1 MPRWSSFEPI
11 ADGRGVRFRSDD
23 GLTFDAP
30 AGPMADQYAQG
41 LPQYALGGPKMG
53 AALGDDT
60 RQPGP
65 PAAVADVPPAD
76 YSQAPSAEPLVSM
89 QPAPPAPA
97 ATPQAPAPPRLPPP
111 APLLPGGRPR
121 ESMMP
126 QPIPTDRIE
135 PGPLPGSETEWDA
148 TARAIAGQMA
158 AGDAVRRTPAAWLPS
173 TRTREAREAPLGAI
187 GDVLQAQQDLERIGS
202 EKTRAMARAED
213 EARQLEG
220 KKAGIEG
227 TNTEKQRAALTRFQ
241 EAATKRD
248 AEIEEERRRLKN
260 PGDYWEDRS
269 TRSDVLMSLG
279 LALSAVGG
287 AVAGQ
292 ESQASRVLDDAMKA
306 HLERRQKNIDL
317 LLGARGR
324 SREDYIQEAAMLEAE
339 GVNALKQVQYQIA
352 DTLARGKNPIIRQA
366 LMQQA
371 MRPPGAPPLAPPER
385 PEEFGAWIRGV
396 AAEGNPFA
404 AQPAPGSPAA
414 PAPPADSP
422 ASSLPPPA
430 PPVAAAPAA
439 APRARQDVS
448 RNPDVQAL
456 AAEERRTLE
465 VLRGP
470 DRRRPITEEERRTV
484 RALEDEERRTKA
496 ALKGAR

>member
-41 LPQYALGGPKMG
+41 LPQYALGGPKM
-53 AALGDDT
+53 ATVLGDDT

-65 PAAVADVPPAD
+65 PAAAADVPPGLNYTPAD
-76 YSQAPSAEPLVSM
+76 PVSM
-89 QPAPPAPA
+89 PPPEAPPAAA
-97 ATPQAPAPPRLPPP
+97 ATPQAPAPQRLPPV

-121 ESMMP
+121 ESFVP
-126 QPIPTDRIE
+126 VPIPTDRIE

-158 AGDAVRRTPAAWLPS
+158 AGDAVRRTPATWLPS

-227 TNTEKQRAALTRFQ
+227 SSTEKQRAALTRFQ
-241 EAATKRD
+241 AAAAQRD

-287 AVAGQ
+287 AIAGQ

-371 MRPPGAPPLAPPER
+371 MRPPGAPPLTPPER

-404 AQPAPGSPAA
+404 AQPSPAASAA

-422 ASSLPPPA
+422 RSALPPPA

-439 APRARQDVS
+439 ARPRRDVS
-448 RNPDVQAL
+448 GNPDVQAL

-465 VLRGP
+465 ALRGP
-470 DRRRPITEEERRTV
+470 DRRRPITEEERRMV

-496 ALKGAR
+496 ALKGGR

>member
-1 MPRWSSFEPI
+1 MPRWSSYEPI

-30 AGPMADQYAQG
+30 AGPLADRYMQG
-41 LPQYALGGPKMG
+41 LPQYALGGPKTN
-53 AALGDDT
+53 AALGADDT

-65 PAAVADVPPAD
+65 PPMAADVPPAN
-76 YSQAPSAEPLVSM
+76 YTPAPPPEPLVSTPPP
-89 QPAPPAPA
+89 PAPPEPPA
-97 ATPQAPAPPRLPPP
+97 APPPPARLPPV
-111 APLLPGGRPR
+111 APLLPGGRTGPA
-121 ESMMP
+121 SMVP
-126 QPIPTDRIE
+126 QPRAISTDRIE

-158 AGDAVRRTPAAWLPS
+158 AGDAVRRTPAQWLPS
-173 TRTREAREAPLGAI
+173 TRTREAREAPVGAI

-202 EKTRAMARAED
+202 EKSRAMARAED

-220 KKAGIEG
+220 KKAAVEG
-227 TNTEKQRAALTRFQ
+227 TFTEKQRAALTRFQ
-241 EAATKRD
+241 EAAAQRD

-260 PGDYWEDRS
+260 PGDYWEDRT

-292 ESQASRVLDDAMKA
+292 ESQASRVLDEAMRA

-339 GVNALKQVQYQIA
+339 GVNALKQIQYQIA
-352 DTLARGKNPIIRQA
+352 DTLARGKNPVIRQA
-366 LMQQA
+366 LLRQA
-371 MRPPGAPPLAPPER
+371 ALPPGAPPLTPPER
-385 PEEFGAWIRGV
+385 PEEFGAWVRGV

-404 AQPAPGSPAA
+404 AQPAPPASPPPPPAA
-414 PAPPADSP
+414 PAT
-422 ASSLPPPA
+422 
-430 PPVAAAPAA
+430 APAA
-439 APRARQDVS
+439 ARRDVS
-448 RNPDVQAL
+448 NNPDVRAL

-465 VLRGP
+465 ALRGP

-484 RALEDEERRTKA
+484 RALDEEERRTKA
-496 ALKGAR
+496 ALKGGR

>member
-11 ADGRGVRFRSDD
+11 AEGRGVRFRSDD

-30 AGPMADQYAQG
+30 AGPLADQYMQG

-53 AALGDDT
+53 AAMSDDT

-65 PAAVADVPPAD
+65 PPMAADAGGDLNYTPAN
-76 YSQAPSAEPLVSM
+76 PVSM
-89 QPAPPAPA
+89 PPPEAPPAPA
-97 ATPQAPAPPRLPPP
+97 AAPQAPAPPRLPPV
-111 APLLPGGRPR
+111 APLLPGGRTGPA
-121 ESMMP
+121 SMMP
-126 QPIPTDRIE
+126 QPRAISTDRIE
-135 PGPLPGSETEWDA
+135 PGPLPGSEIEWDA

-158 AGDAVRRTPAAWLPS
+158 GGDPVRRTPAAWLPS
-173 TRTREAREAPLGAI
+173 TRSREAREAPVGAI

-213 EARQLEG
+213 DARQLEG

-227 TNTEKQRAALTRFQ
+227 TFTEKQRAALTRFQ
-241 EAATKRD
+241 EAAAQRD

-292 ESQASRVLDDAMKA
+292 ESQASRVLDDAMRA

-352 DTLARGKNPIIRQA
+352 DTLARGKNPVIRQA
-366 LMQQA
+366 LLRQA
-371 MRPPGAPPLAPPER
+371 ALPPGAPPLTPPER

-404 AQPAPGSPAA
+404 APPPPG
-414 PAPPADSP
+414 APPADSP

-430 PPVAAAPAA
+430 PPVAPAAP
-439 APRARQDVS
+439 PRARRDVS
-448 RNPDVQAL
+448 GNPDVKAL
-456 AAEERRTLE
+456 AGEERRTLE
-465 VLRGP
+465 ALRGP

-484 RALEDEERRTKA
+484 RALDDEERRTKA
-496 ALKGAR
+496 ALKGGR